1 MTTTLITTRAPSP
14 TPTPTPAKAGD
25 GGDGDGTRA
34 ARPVAAQGERKTNA
48 EAFSEWDQV
57 GNCSCLD
64 QVQAAGPKTDTQR

>member
-1 MTTTLITTRAPSP
+1 MTTTLIPTRTSSP
-14 TPTPTPAKAGD
+14 TPAEAGD
-25 GGDGDGTRA
+25 GGGGDGARA